1 MPKIH
6 DNAIVLR
13 GGTVTDKSVR
23 DGAASVQGD
32 VVKGLSVQVWDSHN
46 GSFTHKQTLLKLLA
60 PVPNEAYA
68 LARAKDITDAGGEIK
83 WQKVVGNPY
92 HAVIN
97 GLTVDD
103 IVSIFKRNQYE
114 ELRGG

>member
-1 MPKIH
+1 MTIK

-13 GGTVTDKSVR
+13 AGTVTDASVR
-23 DGAASVQGD
+23 KGAKVD
-32 VVKGLSVQVWDSHN
+32 HDNMVTGLSVQVWNDN
-46 GSFTHKQTLLKLLA
+46 NTSFTHKQTLLKLLA

-68 LARAKDITDAGGEIK
+68 LARAKDITEAGGEIK
-83 WQKVVGNPY
+83 WQKVTGNPY

-97 GLTVDD
+97 GLTVDQ
-103 IVSIFKRNQYE
+103 IVSIFARNQYE